1 MALNGLILCMKIT
14 PVRTITTDV
23 KKQLITG
30 CQGEELAGFY
40 LESPTGL
47 FFLQLATGKEG
58 LPGLSTQLPHDGSRS
73 FSSVS
78 CHRGGNDQCIIQ
90 CPCTT

>member
-23 KKQLITG
+23 KKHLIIG

-47 FFLQLATGKEG
+47 FFL
-58 LPGLSTQLPHDGSRS
+58 
-73 FSSVS
+73 
-78 CHRGGNDQCIIQ
+78 
-90 CPCTT
+90 